1 MERQDML
8 ASLRVHLP
16 EAGEGETP
24 LLLSLLEDA
33 GALICALTWRESV
46 PAALENA
53 QVRLAVILFNR
64 MGMEGER
71 EHSEGDVKRAADDL
85 PEGLRRE
92 IFAFRKATT

>member
-1 MERQDML
+1 MEGKDL
-8 ASLRVHLP
+8 LSALRLHLP
-16 EAGEGETP
+16 DGGKEQDA

-33 GALICALTWRESV
+33 AALICALTWRDRV
-46 PAALENA
+46 PPGLENA

-71 EHSEGDVKRAADDL
+71 EHAEGDVRRAAEDL

-92 IFAFRKATT
+92 IFAYRRAVT